1 MVITRLV
8 RGVRNP
14 QKIAIYVD
22 SKYTFSVL
30 ENILS
35 NENLYI
41 GRELKQNDIDR
52 LRSISE
58 RQEVKNK
65 VLNLIAIRPRSEWEI
80 SNYLKNRIASEET
93 QKLIEELK
101 ADDYIDDR
109 NFTIWWIDQRRTF
122 TNKSIGA
129 IRQELIKKRIDK
141 EIIESEL
148 EKIDKVTDLDAART
162 LLTKKKKLLEH
173 KNLNSREL
181 NQKLMAYLQGRGFD
195 WETINQVINQP
206 EKY

>member
-35 NENLYI
+35 NENLYV

-65 VLNLIAIRPRSEWEI
+65 VLNLVAIRPRSEWEV